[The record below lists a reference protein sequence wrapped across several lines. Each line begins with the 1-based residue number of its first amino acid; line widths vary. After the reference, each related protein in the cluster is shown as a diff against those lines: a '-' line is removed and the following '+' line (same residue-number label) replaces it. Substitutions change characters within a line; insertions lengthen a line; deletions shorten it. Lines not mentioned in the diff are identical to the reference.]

1 VEGNNCGL
9 VLGNPRILLE
19 RLCKTTEQSVDTA
32 TLHLDIWNWWFQIS
46 IRCANQSLTEF
57 ILFFIV
63 EVIGKREIFRRFADA
78 VSCNRQSCL
87 RIQPPASKCD
97 GSGG

>member
-1 VEGNNCGL
+1 MQNHRAIRRYSNL
-9 VLGNPRILLE
+9 TSRYLE
-19 RLCKTTEQSVDTA
+19 L
-32 TLHLDIWNWWFQIS
+32 WFQIS

-78 VSCNRQSCL
+78 VSSNRQSCL